1 MIRTTRR
8 SVSRAFAGAAL
19 AVAGGLGAVLGI
31 GSPALAASCQLDFAR
46 PSVTVYR
53 ILLNCTG
60 GDPVGVSLY
69 AEDFPFDQFLG
80 NFLPGQLV
88 DQGTLN
94 EDDFPFNRQDEIHGQ
109 VSVRVPNGGIVSV
122 RTNTVHRNF

>member
-1 MIRTTRR
+1 MHR
-8 SVSRAFAGAAL
+8 STNRFAAAAL
-19 AVAGGLGAVLGI
+19 AVGCGLGAAVGLSG
-31 GSPALAASCQLDFAR
+31 PALAASCQLDFAR
-46 PSVTVYR
+46 PSTTVYR

-60 GDPVGVSLY
+60 GTPTSISLY

-94 EDDFPFNRQDEIHGQ
+94 EDDFPFNREDEIHGQ
-109 VSVRVPNGGIVSV
+109 VAVREANGTVVSV
-122 RTNTVHRNF
+122 RTNTVNRNF